1 MILALIQISALI
13 LTAYKLITFDKS
25 CYRYKLPLSLVA
37 SCWAGA
43 CVALSV
49 AMILSWPDA
58 MERVNAV
65 TAMLAGASLAAA
77 WVSGGNVAV
86 VCRWLGL
93 VE

>member
-43 CVALSV
+43 
-49 AMILSWPDA
+49 
-58 MERVNAV
+58 
-65 TAMLAGASLAAA
+65 
-77 WVSGGNVAV
+77 
-86 VCRWLGL
+86 
-93 VE
+93 